1 MGRLFWKLFLVI
13 WLAMSGTFAV
23 GYILYSLGLETG
35 PKFAIARTEAQ
46 FAANTLKRLV
56 EHDGPDAV
64 RPLQD
69 AWSAS
74 PFDLVISV
82 RPKAERDAQP
92 AETTG
97 TYLAQASYS
106 GSEYIISIAP
116 DSAKMPWQLFTKPY
130 ITAAVI
136 SLIAALLL
144 ARYLTRPIRLLRL
157 ALHAVAEG
165 RFETRISP
173 LIGARRDELADLG
186 HEADRMA
193 AQLQQFSER
202 QKRLL
207 HDVSHELRSPLARM
221 KAAAGLARQNPARS
235 PDMMNR
241 IDREVERLDGLVEE
255 ILMLARLETAKGADV
270 TLERARVDLIDIL
283 TAIIEDAA
291 FEGQARGVSVVFDA
305 TELLGGFVCEVNG
318 ELIYRGFENVIRNA
332 VKFTADGTPVHV
344 EARRGEDDSLCIRV
358 TDQGL
363 GIAPGEAD
371 LIFEPF
377 WKNPEGGYALR
388 GHGLGLAI
396 AKRAFAYHGG
406 SIRALPAT
414 DGCGLVVEI
423 VLPLSKGGWP
433 PS

>member
-1 MGRLFWKLFLVI
+1 MGRLFWKLFLVL

-35 PKFAIARTEAQ
+35 PKFAIARTEAL
-46 FAANTLKRLV
+46 FAANSLKRLV
-56 EHDGPDAV
+56 ETGGPDAA

-69 AWSAS
+69 ALSAPS
-74 PFDLVISV
+74 FDLAISV
-82 RPKAERDAQP
+82 RPKAQDGAPAAGTADA
-92 AETTG
+92 
-97 TYLAQASYS
+97 YLAQASHD
-106 GSEYIISIAP
+106 GREYTISVTP
-116 DSAKMPWQLFTKPY
+116 GTVPWQIFAKPY
-130 ITAAVI
+130 VTAAVI
-136 SLIAALLL
+136 SLFAALLL
-144 ARYLTRPIRLLRL
+144 ARYLSRPIRLLRL
-157 ALHAVAEG
+157 ALHSVAEG

-173 LIGARRDELADLG
+173 LMGARRDELADLG

-241 IDREVERLDGLVEE
+241 IEREVERLDGLVGE
-255 ILMLARLETAKGADV
+255 ILTLARLETAKGAEV
-270 TLERARVDLIDIL
+270 AAERSRVDLIDIL
-283 TAIIEDAA
+283 TAIVEDAA
-291 FEGQARGVSVVFDA
+291 FEGQTRGVSVVFDA
-305 TELLGGFVCEVNG
+305 TELPGGFVCEVNG

-332 VKFTADGTPVHV
+332 VKFTADGTTVRV
-344 EARRGEDDSLCIRV
+344 EARRGENGSALCIRV
-358 TDQGL
+358 TDQGP
-363 GIAPGEAD
+363 GIPSGEAG

-377 WKNPEGGYALR
+377 WKSPESNHAGR

-406 SIRALPAT
+406 SIRAAPAA
-414 DGCGLVVEI
+414 DGCGLAVEI
-423 VLPLSKGGWP
+423 VLPPG
-433 PS
+433 